1 MAILIPGAMVAEA
14 RGSIGG
20 VTFSRNKGGLY
31 AKNRVSGVNP
41 QTTRQTDVRADFA
54 SLISDWGLV
63 LTGTQRTAW
72 IDYAAASPILN
83 RLGQSIFISGLN
95 WFTRTNVAL
104 LQASL
109 SRVDDPPPV
118 GLFPPPDGVFAV
130 SDIDAGGAN
139 FDIDFDITQPWVGTD
154 GGAMVVYGSQLV
166 SLGTSNFDV
175 RYRFAGVI
183 LGNSLTP
190 PTSPATVAFPW
201 SGPTGGNKVTARAT
215 IVLPDGS
222 NTQNMQSVY
231 LTA

>member
-41 QTTRQTDVRADFA
+41 QTTRQTDVRASFA
-54 SLISDWGLV
+54 SLISDWGLI
-63 LTGTQRTAW
+63 LTGLQRTAW

-95 WFTRTNVAL
+95 WFSRTNVPMI
-104 LQASL
+104 QAGL
-109 SRVDDPPPV
+109 ARVDDPPPV
-118 GLFPPPDGVFAV
+118 GLFPPPDAVFNV
-130 SDIDAGGAN
+130 SDIASDGLN
-139 FDIDFDITQPWVGTD
+139 FDIDFDEAQPWVGED
-154 GGAMVVYGSQLV
+154 GAGLLVFGSQLV
-166 SLGTSNFDV
+166 SRGTANFDV

-183 LGNSLTP
+183 LGDSITP
-190 PTSPATVAFPW
+190 PTSPATVPYPW
-201 SGPTGGNKVTARAT
+201 SGPTAGSNVTARGT
-215 IVLPDGS
+215 IVLADGS
-222 NTQNMQSVY
+222 NTQNMQSIY